1 MVKKLYYLNKNMKQK
16 ERHDVTN
23 NLYIYIVPN
32 YFFFEYLKSC
42 VFIYTKHFFI
52 IFFNFYE

>member
-1 MVKKLYYLNKNMKQK
+1 MKQK